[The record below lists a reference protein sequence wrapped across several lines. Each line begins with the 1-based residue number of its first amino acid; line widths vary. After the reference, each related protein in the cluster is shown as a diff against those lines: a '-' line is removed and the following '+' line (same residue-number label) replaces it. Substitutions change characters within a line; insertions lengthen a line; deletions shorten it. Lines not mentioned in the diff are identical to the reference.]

1 MIDLLREQL
10 YHQQMC
16 IARDVSFSDD
26 EDEGNSDNPTGSL
39 SNASVPSTSGL
50 TGSSVDSA
58 WARELSN
65 QMNELKTSLEMT
77 KESQKQELKE
87 RISEVRCLRDSQACY
102 AWFS

>member
-26 EDEGNSDNPTGSL
+26 EEDEGTGHVPARSL
-39 SNASVPSTSGL
+39 SGASVPSTSGL

-77 KESQKQELKE
+77 KESQKRELRE
-87 RISEVRCLRDSQACY
+87 RISEVRC
-102 AWFS
+102 F